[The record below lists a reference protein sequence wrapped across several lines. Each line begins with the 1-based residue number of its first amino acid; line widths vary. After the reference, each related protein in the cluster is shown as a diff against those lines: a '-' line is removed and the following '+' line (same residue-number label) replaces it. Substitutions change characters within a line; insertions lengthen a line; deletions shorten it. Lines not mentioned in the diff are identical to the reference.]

1 MQELV
6 AAYKELVLKNIPI
19 DDQWDEELN
28 NIAHVRQLIHEN
40 IDSIDKKDV
49 QKLDQQWQSHI
60 LQTTHSSLSFTYPRD
75 GVATKYWWAWID
87 KLANISLEERAT
99 L

>member
-6 AAYKELVLKNIPI
+6 SEYKELVLKNIPI
-19 DDQWDEELN
+19 DDEWDEELN

-40 IDSIDKKDV
+40 IDSTNKKDI

-60 LQTTHSSLSFTYPRD
+60 LQAESPSR
-75 GVATKYWWAWID
+75 
-87 KLANISLEERAT
+87 
-99 L
+99 